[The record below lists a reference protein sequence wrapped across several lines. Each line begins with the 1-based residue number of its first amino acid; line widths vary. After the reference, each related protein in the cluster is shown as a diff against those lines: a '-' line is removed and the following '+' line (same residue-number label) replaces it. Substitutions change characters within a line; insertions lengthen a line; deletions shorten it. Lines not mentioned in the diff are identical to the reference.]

1 MSDPTVYIVDDDA
14 EVCQALSRLL
24 RSISYETRT
33 FVSALDF
40 LSSHDPEVP
49 GCLILDLVMPGHDG
63 LEVQA
68 ALAASGCRRPIIF
81 LTGNASVEATV
92 KAIRG
97 GAVDFLTKPV
107 EERRLFQA
115 VRAALVID
123 AQGRRTE
130 LQQKAIAHRLGTLT
144 PREREVLKHV
154 VRGRLNKQIA
164 AEIGTVE
171 KTVKVHRGRVMHKMG
186 ARSVAEL
193 VHLVASAGIG

>member
-1 MSDPTVYIVDDDA
+1 MSTTVYIVDDDA
-14 EVCQALSRLL
+14 EVCQALARLL
-24 RSISYETRT
+24 RSFSYEVRT

-40 LSSHDPEVP
+40 LSNHDPELP
-49 GCLILDLVMPGHDG
+49 GCVVLDLLMPTHDG

-68 ALAASGCRRPIIF
+68 ALAASGSKRPIIF
-81 LTGNASVEATV
+81 LSGNASVDATV
-92 KAIRG
+92 TAVRG

-107 EERRLFQA
+107 EERRLIQA
-115 VRAALVID
+115 VKAALVID

-130 LQQKAIAHRLGTLT
+130 QQQKAIAHRLGTLT

-154 VRGRLNKQIA
+154 VRGRMNKQIA

-193 VHLVASAGIG
+193 VQLVASAGIG